1 MDEECHIDHPY
12 TVCHHHNSPISVPNR
27 NTGGDNKRMRQED
40 SFSVRASMNT
50 YMRRTTKNEAAIADR
65 EKRLW
70 EKDSTLSVPSET
82 AVHWGAHN

>member
-1 MDEECHIDHPY
+1 MDEECHINHPY
-12 TVCHHHNSPISVPNR
+12 TESRHHNSPISVPNC
-27 NTGGDNKRMRQED
+27 NTGSDNKCMRRED
-40 SFSVRASMNT
+40 RFSVRASMNT
-50 YMRRTTKNEAAIADR
+50 HMRRTTKNEAAIADR